1 MATMII
7 ISLVI
12 LQITIIM
19 VSRITFKKMIKKLKE
34 RTSQLAKMES
44 KCYVLQ
50 NQLDKKTER
59 VDELEY
65 VKDTLNRD
73 LVTNQKL
80 LQSLKEEY
88 DYLSDKVDASL
99 SGSVAN
105 A

>member
-7 ISLVI
+7 ISLVM
-12 LQITIIM
+12 LQITIIL
-19 VSRITFKKMIKKLKE
+19 VSRITFKKMKNKLKE
-34 RTSQLAKMES
+34 RTGQLAKMES

-50 NQLDKKTER
+50 NQLEKKTER

-65 VKDTLNRD
+65 IKETLNRD
-73 LVTNQKL
+73 LITNQKL

>member
-7 ISLVI
+7 ISLVM
-12 LQITIIM
+12 LQITIIL
-19 VSRITFKKMIKKLKE
+19 VSRITFKKMKNKLKE
-34 RTSQLAKMES
+34 RTGQLAKMES

-50 NQLDKKTER
+50 NQLEKKTER

-65 VKDTLNRD
+65 IKETLNRD
-73 LVTNQKL
+73 LITNQKL

-88 DYLSDKVDASL
+88 DYLSDKVDASMM
-99 SGSVAN
+99 GSLAQ